1 MNKIE
6 TFATVE
12 KGKLNLIQRDKFNNA
27 LTSLSDGRYSL
38 RLEKLFGKRSN
49 KQNAYYWGIVIP
61 IVLLGLQDLGHEA
74 TEVEEAHN
82 IVKKLFLKP
91 KNKRKRLINKNTG
104 QYMYV
109 VNEPTTK
116 KLTTI
121 EFNEYFEKIIQ
132 WGAEFLDV
140 QIPYPNEMME

>member
-1 MNKIE
+1 M
-6 TFATVE
+6 
-12 KGKLNLIQRDKFNNA
+12 
-27 LTSLSDGRYSL
+27 
-38 RLEKLFGKRSN
+38 
-49 KQNAYYWGIVIP
+49 
-61 IVLLGLQDLGHEA
+61 
-74 TEVEEAHN
+74 EEAHN

-91 KNKRKRLINKNTG
+91 KKKRKRLINKNTG